1 MSESES
7 NSDQPVAT
15 RHGPEHMLERLIF
28 FSDAVF
34 AIAITLLIIEIHVP
48 HLEAGASNIDYINAL
63 LKLTPN
69 FIGFI
74 ISFFVIGA
82 FWGGHH
88 RAFGCAA
95 HYSDKLVPA
104 NIQLLLTIAAMP
116 FFTAF
121 VSEYSNQRV
130 PVVLYCS
137 WLLLT
142 ALLNLRLGRL
152 ATSPPVVDP
161 GVPAETIAGIRR
173 RGLATVLG
181 AATAI
186 VVGILS
192 PQPIIAQVSLMT
204 IPLWRVVL
212 GWLAPKPSASS

>member
-1 MSESES
+1 MSNAITETEG
-7 NSDQPVAT
+7 PPAT

-48 HLEAGASNIDYINAL
+48 HLENGAKSIDFINAL

-69 FIGFI
+69 FIGYI
-74 ISFFVIGA
+74 VSFLVIGA

-95 HYSDKLVPA
+95 HYHDRLLPA

-121 VSEYSNQRV
+121 LSEYSNERV

-142 ALLNLRLGRL
+142 ALLNIRLGRL

-161 GVPAETIAGIRR
+161 GVPADVITGIRH
-173 RGLATVLG
+173 RGLGTALG
-181 AATAI
+181 AATALIIGI
-186 VVGILS
+186 VA
-192 PQPIIAQVSLMT
+192 PQPIIAQVTLLT
-204 IPLWRVVL
+204 IPLWRVAL
-212 GWLAPKPSASS
+212 GRLARKPGVSG

>member
-1 MSESES
+1 MGETESYE
-7 NSDQPVAT
+7 NQPAAT

-48 HLEAGASNIDYINAL
+48 HLEAGASNADYINAL
-63 LKLTPN
+63 LKLIPN
-69 FIGFI
+69 FIGFV

-95 HYSDKLVPA
+95 HYDDKLLPA

-121 VSEYSNQRV
+121 LSEYSDQRV

-142 ALLNLRLGRL
+142 ALLNRRLVRL
-152 ATSPPVVDP
+152 ATSSPVVDP
-161 GVPAETIAGIRR
+161 NVPVATINGIRR
-173 RGLATVLG
+173 RALATVLG
-181 AATAI
+181 AATALI
-186 VVGILS
+186 VGVFS
-192 PQPIIAQVSLMT
+192 PQPMIAQITLMT
-204 IPLWRVVL
+204 IPLWRVAL
-212 GWLAPKPSASS
+212 GWITPKPRVSS

>member
-1 MSESES
+1 MSGPEWKEG
-7 NSDQPVAT
+7 QPIAT

-34 AIAITLLIIEIHVP
+34 AIAITLLVIEIHVP
-48 HLEAGASNIDYINAL
+48 HLPRDASSVQFINAL
-63 LKLTPN
+63 LALIPN
-69 FIGFI
+69 FVGFI
-74 ISFFVIGA
+74 ISFYVIGA
-82 FWGGHH
+82 FWSGHH

-95 HYSDKLVPA
+95 HYSEKLVPA
-104 NIQLLLTIAAMP
+104 NISLLLTIAAMP

-121 VSEYSNQRV
+121 LSNYSNQRV
-130 PVVLYCS
+130 PVVFYCS

-152 ATSPPVVDP
+152 ATSPPVIDP
-161 GVPAETIAGIRR
+161 TVSAETIAEIRR

-186 VVGILS
+186 LVGLFSPVPIL
-192 PQPIIAQVSLMT
+192 AQVTLMT
-204 IPLWRVVL
+204 IPLWRLLV
-212 GWLAPKPSASS
+212 GRLARS